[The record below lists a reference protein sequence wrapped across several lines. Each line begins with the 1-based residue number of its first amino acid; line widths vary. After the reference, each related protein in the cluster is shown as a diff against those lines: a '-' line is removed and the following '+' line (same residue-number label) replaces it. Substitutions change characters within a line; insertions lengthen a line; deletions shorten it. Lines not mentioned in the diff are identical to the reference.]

1 MKPAVRNINFNIY
14 ASTEEEAERGRK
26 AIIRF
31 IDIIDQHEAHVSG
44 NKLDEA
50 MNKLYSSPFVFSQ
63 ILKFFKN

>member
-14 ASTEEEAERGRK
+14 AGSEEEAERGRK
-26 AIIRF
+26 AIIKF

-50 MNKLYSSPFVFSQ
+50 MKKLYSSPFVFSQ
-63 ILKFFKN
+63 ILKFFKD